1 MENQFCIGVYTLQ
14 SLCTQKS
21 KLHTKIGEKWR
32 KKNKKKKRA
41 DPCFCCL
48 IFSLELSCQL
58 FQIQDVIM
66 VHSE

>member
-32 KKNKKKKRA
+32 KKNKKKKGR
-41 DPCFCCL
+41 P
-48 IFSLELSCQL
+48 L
-58 FQIQDVIM
+58 FLLPDFFIGALMPTFPDTRCNYGTQ
-66 VHSE
+66 

>member
-1 MENQFCIGVYTLQ
+1 MENQFCLGVRTLQ

-21 KLHTKIGEKWR
+21 KSHTERGEKQ
-32 KKNKKKKRA
+32 KKE
-41 DPCFCCL
+41 DPCFYCL
-48 IFSLELSCQL
+48 ILSLELSCQL